1 MNFVTHSQ
9 TPQSRAASEKGVI
22 EMFCQPRLSSGWFDT
37 LKVRSFITVGK
48 NACVAL
54 EKSVE
59 VFGMPGGSGKS

>member
-1 MNFVTHSQ
+1 
-9 TPQSRAASEKGVI
+9 
-22 EMFCQPRLSSGWFDT
+22 MFCQLRLSSGWFDT

-59 VFGMPGGSGKS
+59 VFGMPGDSGKS